1 MRLPRSAWL
10 YLGSVVLAALVLLAV
25 WMQAG
30 RAATLATPGLLV
42 LLTVLAVVAQ
52 QFSLVLTPRYQVN
65 VAPAIYFA
73 ALLLLGASAAMALT
87 GVSQVLGGA
96 LLAVRWNPQTARRR
110 RGLPGVL
117 FNAAQLMLAIGIGGL
132 VYEALLPHRAPAPLD
147 RLANLWA
154 VPAAAVTFYLVTSWL
169 VAIMVGLHR
178 RERPGVVWWASW
190 RDDALESAGLALL
203 GLITALLATH
213 YPWAPLL
220 LIVPALLFHLAT
232 DRTVQFLE
240 ARKAA
245 EGALAAE
252 REFLHALLESLQE
265 GIVAC
270 DAAGALT
277 LVNRAARSL
286 PGLAPPPAEGAASI
300 DLYQSDGATRL
311 ALTET
316 PLARA
321 LAGEVVRDVEVMLA
335 PPGASWRVLRANGQ
349 AIEDEQGHK
358 LGAVV
363 AMHDITER
371 ALATAALRE
380 NEARFRALVQNTSDL
395 IAVLARDGTVR
406 YVSPAIRRLLGYDPA
421 AVVGT
426 NAFALIHPDDRARVQ
441 AVFDALSE
449 AAAVPHAVEF
459 RLQHHAGLW
468 RAFEAIGTNL
478 LGDPGVGGIV
488 INSRDITERR
498 QAEAALRDSEA
509 RYRAVVEQAAEG
521 IFLVDAETQ
530 RIGESNAA
538 CQRLL
543 GYTAA
548 ELRGLAL
555 VSIIAHP
562 PASIVANVQRS
573 LDVPQLTI
581 GERRYRRKDG
591 AFIDVEV
598 SATRLALRGRSLL
611 CVVLRDIGERKTFE
625 AQLRHQAFHDTLT
638 GLPNRAL
645 LLDRLDHALTRA
657 VRRHETLAV
666 LFVDLDR
673 FKIINDSLGHAA
685 GDQLLVQ
692 VARRLQQCVRGED
705 TLARFGGDE
714 FTLLREELADSG
726 EAVRVAERLA
736 AALSAPFTIAGQEV
750 FVTASIGVALNA
762 LHHTGADD
770 LLRDADSAMYRAKSG
785 GRARYELFDPSMSA
799 AAHARLALET
809 DLRRAIGPGACKE
822 FVLHYQP
829 IVDLAS
835 GQIAAIEALVRW
847 QHPTRGLV
855 SPAAFIPLVEE
866 TGLILPLGRWVLQ
879 CACQQARAW
888 QLATAGSQPC
898 TVNVNLS
905 ARQFLQGDIVADVAA
920 ALVATGLP
928 ASCLTLEITESVLMA
943 EAELNQTKLQAL
955 TALGVRLAIDDFGTG
970 YSSLAYLK
978 RLPVE
983 TLKIDQTFVAG
994 LGSNAKDTAI
1004 VAAVVTLAR
1013 ALGLTVVAEGVT
1025 TVAQSDQLWTLGCT
1039 LGQGAHFA
1047 MPLPAENLTTCL
1059 AAAHCAVPSPQA
1071 ATQARAARQR

>member
-10 YLGSVVLAALVLLAV
+10 YLGSVVLAALALLAA
-25 WMQAG
+25 WSQAG
-30 RAATLATPGLLV
+30 RGAPLATPGLL
-42 LLTVLAVVAQ
+42 LLTALAVAAQ
-52 QFSLVLTPRYQVN
+52 QYFLVLTPRYQVN

-73 ALLLLGASAAMALT
+73 ALLLLGAPAAMALT
-87 GVSQVLGGA
+87 GVSQILGGG
-96 LLAVRWNPQTARRR
+96 LLAVRWNPQTGRRR

-117 FNAAQLMLAIGIGGL
+117 FNAAQLMLAIGIAGL
-132 VYEALLPHRAPAPLD
+132 VYEALAPHHAPAPLD
-147 RLANLWA
+147 QLANLWA
-154 VPAAAVTFYLVTSWL
+154 VPAAAVTFFLVTSWL
-169 VAIMVGLHR
+169 VAGMVGLHR
-178 RERPGVVWWASW
+178 GTRPGVVWWASW

-277 LVNRAARSL
+277 LVNRTARDL
-286 PGLAPPPAEGAASI
+286 PGLAPPPADGAAPI
-300 DLYQSDGATRL
+300 DLYQPDGATRL

-335 PPGASWRVLRANGQ
+335 PPGASWRVLRANGR
-349 AIEDEQGHK
+349 AIEDERGHK

-363 AMHDITER
+363 AMHDVTER
-371 ALATAALRE
+371 ALAAAALRE

-426 NAFALIHPDDRARVQ
+426 NAFALLHPDDRTHVQ

-478 LGDPGVGGIV
+478 LRDPSVGGIV

-530 RIGESNAA
+530 CIGESNAA

-548 ELRGLAL
+548 ELRGLSL
-555 VSIIAHP
+555 TSIIAHP
-562 PASIVANVQRS
+562 PASIVANAQRS
-573 LDVPQLTI
+573 LGVPQLTI

-591 AFIDVEV
+591 TLIDVEV
-598 SATRLALRGRSLL
+598 SATRLAPHGRSLL
-611 CVVLRDIGERKTFE
+611 CVVMRDISERKTYE
-625 AQLRHQAFHDTLT
+625 AQLRHQAFHDALT
-638 GLPNRAL
+638 ELPNRAL
-645 LLDRLDHALTRA
+645 LLDRLEHALTRA
-657 VRRHETLAV
+657 ARRHDTLAV
-666 LFVDLDR
+666 LLIDLDR
-673 FKIINDSLGHAA
+673 FKVINDSLGHAA

-692 VARRLQQCVRGED
+692 VARRLRQCVRAED
-705 TLARFGGDE
+705 TLARLGGDE
-714 FTLLREELADSG
+714 FILLREELADSG
-726 EAVRVAERLA
+726 DAVRVAERLA

-750 FVTASIGVALNA
+750 FVTASIGIAHNTPN
-762 LHHTGADD
+762 HTAADD
-770 LLRDADSAMYRAKSG
+770 LLRDADSAMYRAKTG
-785 GRARYELFDPSMSA
+785 GKARYELFDPSMSA
-799 AAHARLALET
+799 ASHARLALET
-809 DLRRAIGPGACKE
+809 DLRRAIGPGACRE

-829 IVDLAS
+829 IVKLAS
-835 GQIAAIEALVRW
+835 GQVAAVEALVRW

-855 SPAAFIPLVEE
+855 SPAAFIPLAEE

-879 CACQQARAW
+879 RACQQARAW
-888 QLATAGSQPC
+888 RLAAPGPQPC

-905 ARQFLQGDIVADVAA
+905 ARQFLEGDVAADVAA
-920 ALVATGLP
+920 ALAATGLP
-928 ASCLTLEITESVLMA
+928 PACLTLEITESVLMA
-943 EAELNQTKLQAL
+943 EVEVTQTKLGAL
-955 TALGVRLAIDDFGTG
+955 TALGIRLAIDDFGTG

-978 RLPVE
+978 RFPVE
-983 TLKIDQTFVAG
+983 TLKVDQTFVAG
-994 LGSNAKDTAI
+994 LGTNAEDTAI

-1013 ALGLTVVAEGVT
+1013 TLGLAVVAEGVT
-1025 TVAQSDQLWTLGCT
+1025 TAAQADQLRTLGCMF
-1039 LGQGAHFA
+1039 GQGAKFA
-1047 MPLPAENLTTCL
+1047 MPRSADELIAWL
-1059 AAAHCAVPSPQA
+1059 ATPDQVVP
-1071 ATQARAARQR
+1071 R